1 MSPKGREPMDI
12 ESYNRL
18 RRKQTLIRQKDHWD
32 KMITKT
38 EKRLTW
44 VKSKRFEVDSELK
57 TLQDVITHLQI

>member
-1 MSPKGREPMDI
+1 MDI

-18 RRKQTLIRQKDHWD
+18 RRKQTLIRQKEHWTE
-32 KMITKT
+32 MIAKT

-57 TLQDVITHLQI
+57 GLQDVIMQP